1 MLRAGHRGGLTAAV
15 RSFGGRDA
23 DATDFVRLEREHRK
37 FRGDENVDQLSN
49 EDLEDYVRE
58 INAHLFRLEGKG
70 RRGSRADLVHYY
82 DAGNIITFIKS
93 SSSLHRTHSSHFSW
107 ALCREW

>member
-1 MLRAGHRGGLTAAV
+1 M
-15 RSFGGRDA
+15 
-23 DATDFVRLEREHRK
+23 RLEREHRK

-58 INAHLFRLEGKG
+58 INAHLFRREGKG

-82 DAGNIITFIKS
+82 DAGNIIMFIKS
-93 SSSLHRTHSSHFSW
+93 SSSSLHLTKSSHFSW
-107 ALCREW
+107 PLCREW